1 MDSIEWKREPEID
14 AMEVAVGKHW
24 VEGGE
29 CSR

>member
-1 MDSIEWKREPEID
+1 MDSIEWKREID